1 MDQGWAALVGAAI
14 GAAAT
19 GGTVLASTKLHRR
32 QIRREDYLRLS
43 LSRTCATTVPSQG
56 LLGLGQFGRASLPA
70 AVQGAGDQAVFW
82 LIDIMSPLGALGLRA
97 GAPDGQ
103 FGGAQGTLG
112 EAGDF
117 VGRGQG
123 RVVSATGHTTLLA
136 RNPRIIHSL

>member
-1 MDQGWAALVGAAI
+1 MP
-14 GAAAT
+14 
-19 GGTVLASTKLHRR
+19 RPF
-32 QIRREDYLRLS
+32 
-43 LSRTCATTVPSQG
+43 LSRTCATTVPSQS
-56 LLGLGQFGRASLPA
+56 LLGLGQARLPA

-82 LIDIMSPLGALGLRA
+82 RIDIMSPLGALGLRA

-112 EAGDF
+112 AAGDF

-136 RNPRIIHSL
+136 RNPRIIHSLWVSLG

>member
-1 MDQGWAALVGAAI
+1 MP
-14 GAAAT
+14 
-19 GGTVLASTKLHRR
+19 
-32 QIRREDYLRLS
+32 RLF

-56 LLGLGQFGRASLPA
+56 LLGLGQFGQARLPA

-136 RNPRIIHSL
+136 RNRASFTACG